1 MSTLF
6 VENSKFKVSQEDA
19 DDILQIEVDLLLEAL
34 FRRYGYDFRNY
45 SRPSVERRLAQF
57 ISDKNYQSYTD
68 MIARLL
74 RDYAAFS
81 ELLPYF
87 SVSVTALF
95 RDPFFYIAL
104 RDKVLPMLKTWPH
117 FKVWHAGCATG
128 EEPYSMAIILAEQN
142 LLDRAMLYATDISV
156 SALEVAR
163 AGVYSLEVVKQGSAN
178 FRQYSELSSLSEYYH
193 VKYGAAKVIN
203 SVKKNIAFSRHNLVT
218 DKSFGEMQLIICRNV
233 LIYFNETLK
242 NQVLEL
248 FLESLEYGGYLCLGD
263 KESLMFSSVEQHF
276 IVIDEKARIYKKK
289 TA

>member
-1 MSTLF
+1 MNTLF
-6 VENSKFKVSQEDA
+6 VENSKPKVSQEDA
-19 DDILQIEVDLLLEAL
+19 DEILQIEVDLLLEAL

-142 LLDRAMLYATDISV
+142 LLDRAMLYATDISI

-163 AGVYSLEVVKQGSAN
+163 AGVYSLEIVKQGSAN
-178 FRQYSELSSLSEYYH
+178 FRQYSELSSLSEYFKH
-193 VKYGAAKVIN
+193 TVTMTAFVVAIKKAKKPL
-203 SVKKNIAFSRHNLVT
+203 STHQYFFS
-218 DKSFGEMQLIICRNV
+218 F
-233 LIYFNETLK
+233 
-242 NQVLEL
+242 
-248 FLESLEYGGYLCLGD
+248 
-263 KESLMFSSVEQHF
+263 
-276 IVIDEKARIYKKK
+276 A
-289 TA
+289 